1 MDHIEQKI
9 LEIIDQ
15 NAEKIIAFGDD
26 IWHHAELGYQE
37 FRTAGKFS
45 SEMKAL
51 GLETEEGIA
60 ITGVKSYLKDKK
72 DDELCIALMGEFDAL
87 PFPGH
92 VDANPETGAAHCC
105 GHNAQ
110 ITGVMGA
117 ALALADPEIR
127 EALGGNVAFMGVP
140 SEEGSTIPEVKDK
153 LMEEGKICYLGGKS
167 EFIRVG
173 AMDDISLTVGHH
185 VMGNGNEYLV
195 MNAPSMGF
203 IHKNIKFLG
212 KSAHPAFVHSA
223 VDTQAAAVL
232 AMQLVNAQREG
243 LEHFYAWNKYIL
255 HGVILNGGRAS
266 NVVVDNTDV
275 AYEIRGKTTATIQDI
290 AYRVDRAVKATAMAT
305 GAGVEMH
312 SVPGYMPIIPVKDAS
327 IVDEVFEVL
336 DPEHKHPVVH
346 YGADDA
352 AGTSDFGDLSCIMP
366 VLQFNT
372 GGHNGVLCHLID
384 FNVADPYEYYVVPA
398 KCFALLAYRLL
409 KDNAKKAKELIAENK
424 PLMTKEE
431 YLNLMESFR
440 SSMSI
445 EMNPVPD
452 FGLKD

>member
-9 LEIIDQ
+9 LEIIDK

-37 FRTAGKFS
+37 FRTAGKFRD
-45 SEMKAL
+45 EMKTL

-60 ITGVKSYLKDKK
+60 VTGVKSYLKEKK
-72 DDELCIALMGEFDAL
+72 EGELCIALMGEFDAL

-92 VDANPETGAAHCC
+92 ADVNPETGAAHCC

-117 ALALADPEIR
+117 ALALTDPEIT

-140 SEEGSTIPEVKDK
+140 SEEGSTAPEVKEQ
-153 LMEEGKICYLGGKS
+153 LMEERKIRYLGGKS

-173 AMDDISLTVGHH
+173 AMDDIALTVGHH
-185 VMGNGNEYLV
+185 IMGDGNEYFV

-203 IHKNIKFLG
+203 IHKNMKFSG
-212 KSAHPAFVHSA
+212 KLTHPAFVHSA

-232 AMQLVNAQREG
+232 AMQLINAQREG

-255 HGVILNGGRAS
+255 HGVITNGGAAS
-266 NVVVDNTDV
+266 NVIVDHTGLS
-275 AYEIRGKTTATIQDI
+275 YEIRGKTAATMQDV
-290 AYRVDRAVKATAMAT
+290 AYRVDRAVKAAAMAT
-305 GAGVEMH
+305 GAGLEMQN
-312 SVPGYMPIIPVKDAS
+312 SSGYMPIVPVKDAS
-327 IVDEVFEVL
+327 IVEEVFRIV
-336 DPEHKHPVVH
+336 DPEQKHPIVR

-352 AGTSDFGDLSCIMP
+352 AGTTDFGDLSCIMP
-366 VLQFNT
+366 VIQFNT
-372 GGHNGVLCHLID
+372 GGHNGVMCHLVE

-398 KCFALLAYRLL
+398 KCFALMAYRLL
-409 KDNAKKAKELIAENK
+409 KDGGKRAKELIAENK

-431 YLNLMESFR
+431 YLEVMESFR
-440 SSMSI
+440 SSMNI
-445 EMNPVPD
+445 EMTPVPS
-452 FGLKD
+452 FGLVD